1 MGRSVEPVVEEPLRL
16 GDAARPEHGPQV
28 LFELPCPEQA
38 RPGRLQVVELGPL
51 ALRQALP
58 ALHQREARPLDGP
71 RRLCESGGVGR
82 RLVAGRRPSGTPP
95 SRRRRPGGPLGHL
108 PLLAAHAVEGVVHP
122 ADDVEGV
129 RDPFGI
135 GAPPLDQ
142 RLYPPVAVGRH
153 HLDGKPLLAGEFL
166 FEEPAQHLFAPPPR
180 GPDQAAPV
188 VVHHDHEVPVALLVR
203 GLVDADPA
211 DAIEARG
218 CVLQV
223 AFRCPQVERA
233 SPPRSPAS
241 VVGLAGAAACRA
253 AALPEP
259 VRANPDDDGAVFD
272 ADGFNDG
279 IGQGEGET

>member
-129 RDPFGI
+129 HDPFGI

-142 RLYPPVAVGRH
+142 RLYPPVAIGRH

-166 FEEPAQHLFAPPPR
+166 FEEPAQHPFAPPP
-180 GPDQAAPV
+180 AAQIRQPLSWSTTTMR
-188 VVHHDHEVPVALLVR
+188 DLWPFLYEVSSMPIPRTPSERAGPVAR
-203 GLVDADPA
+203 
-211 DAIEARG
+211 R
-218 CVLQV
+218 
-223 AFRCPQVERA
+223 
-233 SPPRSPAS
+233 RSPRMRPQMPPT
-241 VVGLAGAAACRA
+241 L
-253 AALPEP
+253 LEP
-259 VRANPDDDGAVFD
+259 VWANPDDDGVVFD

-279 IGQGEGET
+279 IGQGEGKT